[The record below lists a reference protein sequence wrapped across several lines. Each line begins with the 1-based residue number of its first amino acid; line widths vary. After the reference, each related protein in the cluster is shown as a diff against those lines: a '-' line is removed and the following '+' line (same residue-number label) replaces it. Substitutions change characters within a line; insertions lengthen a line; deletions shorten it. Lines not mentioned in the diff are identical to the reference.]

1 MNNHVTSKEI
11 SEKLKSLGVKQES
24 LFWWDDDGKLCI
36 GGEER
41 MGNTLYPETMSGGI
55 YSILSAFLCSELG
68 EMLPIECD
76 YYKPANGTVARDCG
90 KWVVYWEPTDYKYHK
105 IYADTEA
112 DARGKML
119 IYLLE
124 NGLITLKQ

>member
-68 EMLPIECD
+68 EMMSELTEKNLIKAYGYAFNVPETRIVTAHGLRQCM
-76 YYKPANGTVARDCG
+76 ANPDIG
-90 KWVVYWEPTDYKYHK
+90 
-105 IYADTEA
+105 
-112 DARGKML
+112 GKML

-124 NGLITLKQ
+124 NGLITLN